1 MKRQE
6 PIKRTRC
13 AVYTRK
19 STEEGLE
26 QEFNSLDAQREAG
39 EAYVASQRH
48 EGWTLVPDHYDDG
61 GCSAYIPTLYV

>member
-1 MKRQE
+1 MNSKQQ

-26 QEFNSLDAQREAG
+26 HRAIALGILFL
-39 EAYVASQRH
+39 
-48 EGWTLVPDHYDDG
+48 
-61 GCSAYIPTLYV
+61 